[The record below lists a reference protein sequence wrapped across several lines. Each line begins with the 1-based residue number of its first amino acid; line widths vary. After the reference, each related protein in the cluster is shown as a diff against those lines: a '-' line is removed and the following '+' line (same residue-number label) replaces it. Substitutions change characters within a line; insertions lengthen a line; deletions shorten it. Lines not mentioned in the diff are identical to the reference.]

1 MPDFLTIAQWSPLH
15 RGSRHRNRQLPC
27 ICHVRPSARLLYRV
41 CQGSG
46 ADWEIFS
53 ADKTMAVEYYL
64 EIVPK
69 VDWPFM
75 IIPGIIIGA
84 FFLSYL

>member
-1 MPDFLTIAQWSPLH
+1 
-15 RGSRHRNRQLPC
+15 
-27 ICHVRPSARLLYRV
+27 
-41 CQGSG
+41 
-46 ADWEIFS
+46 
-53 ADKTMAVEYYL
+53 MAVEYYL